1 MEKLIFIT
9 IFTILVPLVSFLAYR
24 EIKFFREAII
34 LSGKVINLK
43 TSHDSDGVMYAPDI
57 EVNMPDGTILNY
69 SHETYSKPA
78 SFSVGEIVPMGYD
91 GNRLAILLFWNRCG
105 LVFVFTTILIVMIF
119 YVMAKTVY
127 EKAIVN
133 AIAAQSIVEKR

>member
-1 MEKLIFIT
+1 MEKLIFST
-9 IFTILVPLVSFLAYR
+9 IFVILVPLVSFLAYR
-24 EIKFFREAII
+24 EIKFFREAVI

-43 TSHDSDGVMYAPDI
+43 SSHDNDGMMYAPDI
-57 EVNMPDGTILNY
+57 DVNMPDGTILHY

-91 GNRLAILLFWNRCG
+91 GNRLAIMLFWNRCG
-105 LVFVFTTILIVMIF
+105 LVFVFSTILMIMVF
-119 YVMAKTVY
+119 YVIAKIAY
-127 EKAIVN
+127 EKAIIN